1 MAKKKKSKKSGKKQK
16 ESNKNSKEGLK
27 KEHKEHIGKQM
38 KAARKFAQ
46 KITKEPGSGKK
57 KELKKA
63 KKFKTGIK
71 GFDTLMKEG
80 IPEGSAVLVAGGPGT
95 GKTIFCLQ
103 VVWNAIQSGKK
114 CLYMSFEEPEDRLK
128 QHMRDF
134 GWDPK
139 PFIKK
144 GVLQLK
150 RFNTL
155 DIARSIEALLSEAKK
170 ELLIDIQPV
179 LVPEGF
185 EPDIVAIDSLSA
197 IASAF
202 SGEES
207 RYRIYIEQLFRFL
220 EREDITSFLITETTH
235 PESLAL
241 TESGIEGF
249 LADGIIILYNVAYES
264 EGARA
269 FGIEILKMRG
279 EEIVKKIVNVDIVS
293 GKGIVVYPKK
303 KLITDGEFHGFSA
316 GFPI

>member
-1 MAKKKKSKKSGKKQK
+1 KKKPEEKVELQKKQ
-16 ESNKNSKEGLK
+16 
-27 KEHKEHIGKQM
+27 HKEHIGKQI
-38 KAARKFAQ
+38 KAAREFAH
-46 KITKEPGSGKK
+46 KITKEQKGEEKK
-57 KELKKA
+57 KEKDLKQA
-63 KKFKTGIK
+63 KKFRTGIK
-71 GFDTLMKEG
+71 GFDSLMKEG
-80 IPEGSAVLVAGGPGT
+80 IPEGSAILVAGGPGT

-103 VVWNAIQSGKK
+103 VIWNAIQNGKK
-114 CLYMSFEEPEDRLK
+114 CLYMSFEENEDRLK

-144 GVLQLK
+144 GTLQVK

-185 EPDIVAIDSLSA
+185 EPEIVVIDSLSA

-220 EREDITSFLITETTH
+220 EQSHITSFLITETTH

-249 LADGIIILYNVAYES
+249 LADGIIVLYNVAYES

-269 FGIEILKMRG
+269 FGIEVLKMRG
-279 EEIVKKIVNVDIVS
+279 EEIAKKIVNMDIVS